1 MKLIIAL
8 AATLASTVVFAQAPA
23 HQPEPKC
30 FPRQEVTT
38 NLMRS
43 GASPV
48 VAGLSLNPALMLEIW
63 EDKDGDWT
71 MFQTQKRPD
80 GPVMCPMMSGKGSIR
95 TAQQRCI
102 DPILCPRV

>member
-23 HQPEPKC
+23 QQQPQC

-95 TAQQRCI
+95 TAKQRCI